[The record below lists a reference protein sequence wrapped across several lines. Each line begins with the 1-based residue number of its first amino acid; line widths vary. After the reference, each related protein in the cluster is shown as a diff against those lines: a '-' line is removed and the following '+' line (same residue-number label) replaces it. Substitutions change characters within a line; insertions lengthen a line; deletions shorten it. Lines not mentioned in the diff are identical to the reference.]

1 MHGSHQLFVRG
12 RLVSNI
18 FHYWAAAHIL
28 GQALDSPLSLSESSQ
43 ALQVGSIHLS
53 EDLPDLTFGGL
64 VS

>member
-1 MHGSHQLFVRG
+1 
-12 RLVSNI
+12 VSNI